1 MTLSHL
7 SEGQLLEENLHWRA
21 VNLQSRVCVGRTSRV
36 MSVPTNITWDLGRAQ
51 EGSCGCVLLNSEGE
65 IEV

>member
-1 MTLSHL
+1 
-7 SEGQLLEENLHWRA
+7 
-21 VNLQSRVCVGRTSRV
+21 

-65 IEV
+65 IEVWTWKVGGVT